1 MWHLKSFDALTN
13 SQLYQILRLRS
24 EIFVVEQDC
33 VYQDMDDKDK
43 TALHFFK
50 EEVQQIV
57 AYTRL
62 FKPGDYYKEASIGR
76 VVVKESRRSTG
87 LGHLLIERSIEQIEK
102 TIGKIP
108 IKIGAQVYLKQFYE
122 SHHFKK
128 ISKEYLEDGIPHI
141 HMLLSVKN
149 E

>member
-1 MWHLKSFDALTN
+1 MWYLKSFDTLTN
-13 SQLYQILRLRS
+13 AQLYQILRLRS

-87 LGHLLIERSIEQIEK
+87 LGHLLIDRSIEQIEK
-102 TIGKIP
+102 TMGKIP
-108 IKIGAQVYLKQFYE
+108 IKIGAQVYLKRFYE
-122 SHHFKK
+122 KHHFKK
-128 ISKEYLEDGIPHI
+128 ISEEYLEDGIPHI
-141 HMLLSVKN
+141 HMLRKL
-149 E
+149 

>member
-1 MWHLKSFDALTN
+1 MWHLKTFDELTN
-13 SQLYQILRLRS
+13 AQLYQILRLRS

-43 TALHFFK
+43 IALHFFK

-76 VVVKESRRSTG
+76 VVVVESKRSIG
-87 LGHLLIERSIEQIEK
+87 LGHLLIDRSIEQIEK
-102 TIGKIP
+102 TIGKVP

-122 SHHFKK
+122 SHNFKK
-128 ISKEYLEDGIPHI
+128 ISEEYLEDGIPHI
-141 HMLLSVKN
+141 HMLL
-149 E
+149 

>member
-1 MWHLKSFDALTN
+1 MWHLKSFEELTN

-50 EEVQQIV
+50 EEAQQIE

-76 VVVKESRRSTG
+76 VVVIESKRSIG
-87 LGHLLIERSIEQIEK
+87 LGHLLIDRSIEQIEK
-102 TIGKIP
+102 TMGKVP
-108 IKIGAQVYLKQFYE
+108 IKIGAQVYLKRFYE
-122 SHHFKK
+122 KHLFKK
-128 ISKEYLEDGIPHI
+128 ISEEYLEDGIPHI
-141 HMLLSVKN
+141 HMLRKL
-149 E
+149 

>member
-1 MWHLKSFDALTN
+1 MWHLKSFEELTN
-13 SQLYQILRLRS
+13 SELYQILRLRS

-43 TALHFFK
+43 IALHFFK
-50 EEVQQIV
+50 EEVQQII

-76 VVVKESRRSTG
+76 VVVKESKRSIG
-87 LGHLLIERSIEQIEK
+87 LGHLLIDRSVEQIEK
-102 TIGKIP
+102 TIGKVP

-122 SHHFKK
+122 SHGFKK
-128 ISKEYLEDGIPHI
+128 VSEEYLEDGIPHI

-149 E
+149 